1 MMVSAPASMSVCARA
16 QLPQRLRLL
25 LAKSGAVAIE
35 ISNLP
40 PAPSGPVS
48 VAVVPL
54 PVDVSDFRL
63 VHKTSDRAFYDEA
76 KVKADAFEV
85 VFTDAEGFLTEGSFT
100 TLYIERDGV
109 LLTPPLSRRLL
120 PGTLR
125 SELIEAGR
133 AMEADLR
140 PDDLA
145 DGLFI
150 GNAIRG
156 ILPARLA

>member
-1 MMVSAPASMSVCARA
+1 
-16 QLPQRLRLL
+16 LL

-35 ISNLP
+35 ISSLP
-40 PAPSGPVS
+40 PAPSGPVP

-54 PVDVSDFRL
+54 PVDAGDFRL

-76 KVKADAFEV
+76 RAKAGAFEV

-100 TLYIERDGV
+100 TLYVERDGV

-133 AMEADLR
+133 AKEADVR
-140 PDDLA
+140 AEDLV
-145 DGLFI
+145 GGFYI